1 MQTKTIYLLL
11 ITLLLCATGCHNK
24 HRDDAVGNEEYDYP
38 VGLIPD
44 TIQTGFS
51 DESVLYTMEETLL
64 ENFLR
69 QSDQYQGQ
77 KLTMRTAFPEEW
89 GVLCVERLPQGRE
102 LMLVQSKSRE
112 WKYLLVTS
120 GYGTQRILDILPA
133 AVNLAKQDGDLLE
146 TEKWTTYRQPD
157 GAFRI
162 VKEYDWTRSLTGAT
176 KQQVLEHPEKYHR
189 QHTYTEQFI
198 INDMGHFEAVE
209 VDTLPDYKAV
219 VFFYNFNDKPEL
231 WDEYMEML
239 QSYCEEN
246 NILFEEV
253 YQEYNRVIL
262 HNYDMSFSLE
272 ADITPYTESLEQG
285 LVLLCKGQEPKTIP
299 FGNFEYMRMIINRYF
314 HLDKQESSRPAI

>member
-1 MQTKTIYLLL
+1 MSKRICL
-11 ITLLLCATGCHNK
+11 LLLCSICLLLTSCRNRHQEPT
-24 HRDDAVGNEEYDYP
+24 VEEADYDYP
-38 VGLIPD
+38 IAIIPD
-44 TIQTGFS
+44 TIKTNISENG
-51 DESVLYTMEETLL
+51 ELYSMEETML

-69 QSDQYQGQ
+69 QSNSYQGEH
-77 KLTMRTAFPEEW
+77 LTIRSTFPEEW
-89 GVLCVERLPQGRE
+89 GVLCVERLPEGRE
-102 LMLVQSKSRE
+102 LMLVQSKNRE

-120 GYGTQRILDILPA
+120 GYGTQRILDLMPVA
-133 AVNLAKQDGDLLE
+133 LNLATQEGDILE
-146 TEKWTTYRQPD
+146 TERWTTYRQPD

-162 VKEYDWTRSLTGAT
+162 IKKYDWTRSVTGAT
-176 KQQVLEHPEKYHR
+176 KQQVLANPEKYHR
-189 QHTYTEQFI
+189 IQTYTEQYI

-209 VDTLPDYKAV
+209 IDTLPDYKAV
-219 VFFYNFNDKPEL
+219 VFFYNHNDKPEL
-231 WDEYMEML
+231 WDEYVEML

-253 YQEYNRVIL
+253 YQEYNRVVL

-299 FGNFEYMRMIINRYF
+299 FGSFEYMKMIINRYF